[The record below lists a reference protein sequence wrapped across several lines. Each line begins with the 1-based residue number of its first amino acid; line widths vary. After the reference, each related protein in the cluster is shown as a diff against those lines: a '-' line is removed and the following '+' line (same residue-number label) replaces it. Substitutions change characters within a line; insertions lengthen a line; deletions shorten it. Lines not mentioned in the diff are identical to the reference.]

1 MNIRQILIISLFL
14 IILIVVACSAKTTT
28 SSFTTPAQTPPE
40 SDTGQKV
47 SGKPA
52 WELEWDKTVSAAK
65 KEGKV
70 VIYASSIEVEA
81 LNSVSKTFKEKF
93 GITPEFVIGT
103 PSETAR
109 KILTERQAGLY
120 QPDVHIGGTVM
131 VFTMLAPAGAF
142 NRMDEALTLPEVK
155 DPKFWLGGKPGW
167 MEGDNDHIAI
177 IFLSYVSPRMFINT
191 DLVKQ
196 GELTSWKDLLSPKW
210 KGKIVMADP
219 GVPSA
224 ASNWFNWTIGVMS
237 EKYMRDLVNQEPK
250 VLRDERLVTEWL
262 AQGKYPVATAVSSS
276 KIAQFVKAG
285 AHIGFVKPSE
295 YRDLTVGSGLLSLM
309 NQAPHPNA
317 AKVFIN
323 WFLTKEGQTLFSEG
337 QDAQSR
343 RVDVPTDKLN
353 PVGLREPGV
362 KYMEDTVETI
372 KRQGENMKL
381 AQEIFGPLSGR

>member
-1 MNIRQILIISLFL
+1 ML
-14 IILIVVACSAKTTT
+14 VTTACSSGTTT
-28 SSFTTPAQTPPE
+28 VTSAPPAQTT
-40 SDTGQKV
+40 SDSDSGQKAA
-47 SGKPA
+47 GKQA
-52 WELEWDKTVSAAK
+52 WDLEWDKMVAAAK
-65 KEGKV
+65 KENKV
-70 VIYASSIEVEA
+70 VIYASSIELEA
-81 LNSVSKTFKEKF
+81 INSVSKAFKEKF

-109 KILTERQAGLY
+109 KIIAERQAGLY
-120 QPDVHIGGTVM
+120 MPDVHIGGTVM
-131 VFTMLAPAGAF
+131 VFTMLAPAGSF
-142 NRMDEALTLPEVK
+142 QRMDEALILPEVK
-155 DPKFWLGGKPGW
+155 GPQFWLGNRPGW
-167 MEGDNDHIAI
+167 MEGDNDHAAI

-196 GELTSWKDLLSPKW
+196 GELTSWKDLLAPKW

-224 ASNWFNWTIGVMS
+224 ASNWFNWTVGVMG
-237 EKYMRDLVNQEPK
+237 EKYMRDLVNQEPR
-250 VLRDERLVTEWL
+250 VIRDERLVTEWL
-262 AQGKYPVATAVSSS
+262 AQGKYPVATAVASS

-309 NQAPHPNA
+309 NQAPHPSA

-343 RVDVPTDKLN
+343 RVDVPTGKLH

-372 KRQGENMKL
+372 RRQGENMKL